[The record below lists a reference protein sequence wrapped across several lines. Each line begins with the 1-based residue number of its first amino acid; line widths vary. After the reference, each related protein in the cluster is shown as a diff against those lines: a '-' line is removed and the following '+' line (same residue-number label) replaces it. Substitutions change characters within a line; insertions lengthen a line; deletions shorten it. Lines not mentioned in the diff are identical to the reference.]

1 MKLIKLAAAS
11 TLVACLSSVSAFA
24 LDAVVKNKTEKH
36 DVTVDSSDKGR
47 FYVGFEGGV
56 SVPAMKA
63 FKNKETKARVSM
75 KRSPLYTGLI
85 GYEFAPG
92 MYLEFSASSQ
102 PNFGVG
108 IKLPDNKGFGR
119 TKAAAKVYMLNLAYD
134 LMEVGG
140 ITPYVVLGAGM
151 AKVTVKEKEILHPQY
166 PAAWNIISM
175 KTVRR
180 SSNSFAWQA
189 GLGAAYKV
197 TDNLRLT
204 ASAKLQVIN
213 NVKMHYLSLNKDTGK
228 PTDRGTMKKK
238 IGTGEFALGF
248 TYALPF

>member
-1 MKLIKLAAAS
+1 MKLIKLAVTS

-24 LDAVVKNKTEKH
+24 VDAVVKNKTEKH
-36 DVTVDSSDKGR
+36 DVSVDSGDKGR

-56 SVPAMKA
+56 SVPAAKA

-108 IKLPDNKGFGR
+108 IKLPEDKGFGR

-151 AKVTVKEKEILHPQY
+151 AKVTVKEKEINHLQY
-166 PAAWNIISM
+166 PVVSM

-197 TDNLRLT
+197 NDNLRLT

-213 NVKMHYLSLNKDTGK
+213 NVKMHYLKINETTYKT
-228 PTDRGTMKKK
+228 TDRGTMKRK